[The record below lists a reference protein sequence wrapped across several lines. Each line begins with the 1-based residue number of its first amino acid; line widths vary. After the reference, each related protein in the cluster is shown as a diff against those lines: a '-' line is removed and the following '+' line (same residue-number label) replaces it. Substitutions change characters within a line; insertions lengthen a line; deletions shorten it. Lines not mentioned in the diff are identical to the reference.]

1 MAPWMKLLRQLY
13 AILLLPFMAVV
24 VIPGLIV
31 YYSPTLRIGWSW
43 PPRLNLLPPLLGGAL
58 IAAGLTLMAKSIWLF
73 ATVGQ
78 GTLAPWDPTQRLVV
92 RGIYR
97 HLRNPMITGVFG
109 VLLGEATLLGSR
121 FIFYWFAF
129 FAVLNALHIPVIEE
143 PGLERRF
150 GQDYIRYRRNVPRWM
165 PRLRPWTGGD
175 ERED

>member
-24 VIPGLIV
+24 VAPGLIV

-43 PPRLNLLPPLLGGAL
+43 PPPLNLLPPLLGSAL

-92 RGIYR
+92 RGVYR
-97 HLRNPMITGVFG
+97 HVRNPMITGVFC
-109 VLLGEATLLGSR
+109 VILGEAALLGSR
-121 FIFYWFAF
+121 FILYWFVF
-129 FAVLNALHIPVIEE
+129 FAVLNALYISVIEE

-150 GQDYIRYRRNVPRWM
+150 GQAYVRYRQHVPRWL
-165 PRLRPWTGGD
+165 PRLSPWTGAD
-175 ERED
+175 EPED